1 MWQYNYE
8 AACLCHSFKGTSWK
22 DHKYIAKKN
31 GKYIYPGGGKKEKT
45 PEEIVNGVAKDIKGY
60 QNKDLF
66 KTDENGKPI
75 TSKERA
81 TRKRKQQRLE
91 KRQTIEQA
99 KTNSLRRNS
108 VIRAKAAGAAVTER
122 DRAWKAA
129 VRRTESVKRAKENGV
144 EASRR
149 QAKELDIWKR
159 KKAYADRINASKIAE
174 RKRAINAVNLRK
186 ASVNRAK
193 ENGAEVTKQ
202 QKEWQET
209 KKKVKRERALKAA
222 KRAWDKFSNIPFK
235 WKK

>member
-8 AACLCHSFKGTSWK
+8 ADRLCHSAKGTSWK

-45 PEEIVNGVAKDIKGY
+45 PEEIVNDVAKDIKGY

-75 TSKERA
+75 TSREQA
-81 TRKRKQQRLE
+81 ARKRSQQRLE
-91 KRQTIEQA
+91 KRQATEQA

-108 VIRAKAAGAAVTER
+108 VNRAKEAGAAVTER
-122 DRAWKAA
+122 DRAWKAT
-129 VRRTESVKRAKENGV
+129 VRRTESVKRAKENGA
-144 EASRR
+144 EASRQ
-149 QAKELDIWKR
+149 QAKELDTWKR
-159 KKAYADRINASKIAE
+159 NKAYADRVNKKKVDE
-174 RKRAINAVNLRK
+174 RKRAINAINLRK

-202 QKEWQET
+202 QKEWQKT
-209 KKKVKRERALKAA
+209 KKKVKREQTMKAA
-222 KRAWDKFSNIPFK
+222 KRAWDKFSSVPFK

>member
-8 AACLCHSFKGTSWK
+8 AACLFHSAKGTSWK

-45 PEEIVNGVAKDIKGY
+45 PEEIVNGVTKDIKGY

-75 TSKERA
+75 TARERA
-81 TRKRKQQRLE
+81 ARKRRQQRLE
-91 KRQTIEQA
+91 KRQATEQA

-108 VIRAKAAGAAVTER
+108 VNRAKAAGAAVTER

-129 VRRTESVKRAKENGV
+129 VRRTESVKRAKENAK
-144 EASRR
+144 E
-149 QAKELDIWKR
+149 QAKQQDIWKR

-202 QKEWQET
+202 QKEWQKT
-209 KKKVKRERALKAA
+209 KKKVKREQAMKAA
-222 KRAWDKFSNIPFK
+222 KRAWDKFSNVPFK

>member
-1 MWQYNYE
+1 MEQWKLDLRRLQFLE
-8 AACLCHSFKGTSWK
+8 HSAKGTKWK
-22 DHKYIAKKN
+22 EHKYIAKKD
-31 GKYIYPGGGKKEKT
+31 GRYIYPGNGNGGKT
-45 PEEIVNGVAKDIKGY
+45 PEDVINDVKNY
-60 QNKDLF
+60 QNTDLF
-66 KTDENGKPI
+66 KKDANGKPI
-75 TSKERA
+75 PARERA
-81 TRKRKQQRLE
+81 AAKRRQQRLE
-91 KRQTIEQA
+91 ARQSREQA
-99 KTNSLRRNS
+99 ATNSLRRNTVS
-108 VIRAKAAGAAVTER
+108 RAAQNGAYITER
-122 DRAWKAA
+122 DRAWQATK
-129 VRRTESVKRAKENGV
+129 RRMASVQRAKDNAQEL
-144 EASRR
+144 
-149 QAKELDIWKR
+149 AKQQDIWKR

>member
-8 AACLCHSFKGTSWK
+8 AACLFHSFKGTSWK

-45 PEEIVNGVAKDIKGY
+45 PEEVVKDIKEY

-75 TSKERA
+75 TSRERA
-81 TRKRKQQRLE
+81 ARKRRQQRLE
-91 KRQTIEQA
+91 KRQATEQA

-108 VIRAKAAGAAVTER
+108 VNRAKAAGAAVTER
-122 DRAWKAA
+122 DRAWKAT
-129 VRRTESVKRAKENGV
+129 VRRTESVKRAKENSK
-144 EASRR
+144 E
-149 QAKELDIWKR
+149 QAKQYDIWKR
-159 KKAYADRINASKIAE
+159 KKAYADRINASKTAE
-174 RKRAINAVNLRK
+174 RKARAHASYLRRTSK
-186 ASVNRAK
+186 ERAK
-193 ENGAEVTKQ
+193 ANGAEVTKQ

-209 KKKVKRERALKAA
+209 KKKVKREQAMKAA
-222 KRAWDKFSNIPFK
+222 KRAWDKFSNVPFK

>member
-8 AACLCHSFKGTSWK
+8 AACLFHSAKGTSWN

-45 PEEIVNGVAKDIKGY
+45 PEEIAKGVAKDIKGY

-66 KTDENGKPI
+66 KTDEIGKPI
-75 TSKERA
+75 TSRERA
-81 TRKRKQQRLE
+81 ARKRRQHRLE
-91 KRQTIEQA
+91 KRQATEQA

-108 VIRAKAAGAAVTER
+108 VNRAKEAGAAVTER
-122 DRAWKAA
+122 DRAWKAT
-129 VRRTESVKRAKENGV
+129 VRRTESVKRAKENGAEV
-144 EASRR
+144 SRR

-159 KKAYADRINASKIAE
+159 KKAYADRINVSKIAE

-186 ASVNRAK
+186 SSVNRAK

-209 KKKVKRERALKAA
+209 KKKVKRERVMKAA
-222 KRAWDKFSNIPFK
+222 KRAWDKFSKVPFK

>member
-8 AACLCHSFKGTSWK
+8 AACLFHSFKGTSWK

-75 TSKERA
+75 TSRERA
-81 TRKRKQQRLE
+81 TAKRRQQRLE
-91 KRQTIEQA
+91 ARQSREQA
-99 KTNSLRRNS
+99 ATNSLRRNTVS
-108 VIRAKAAGAAVTER
+108 RAAQNGAYITER
-122 DRAWKAA
+122 DRAWQATK
-129 VRRTESVKRAKENGV
+129 RRMASVQRAKDNAQEL
-144 EASRR
+144 
-149 QAKELDIWKR
+149 AKQQDAWKR

-193 ENGAEVTKQ
+193 ENGAEVSKQ
-202 QKEWQET
+202 QKEWQKT
-209 KKKVKRERALKAA
+209 KKVKREQAMKAA
-222 KRAWDKFSNIPFK
+222 KRAWNKFSNVPFK

>member
-45 PEEIVNGVAKDIKGY
+45 PEEVVKDIKGY

-75 TSKERA
+75 TSRERA
-81 TRKRKQQRLE
+81 TVKRRQQRLE
-91 KRQTIEQA
+91 ARQSREQA
-99 KTNSLRRNS
+99 ATNSLRRNTVS
-108 VIRAKAAGAAVTER
+108 RAAQNGAYITER
-122 DRAWKAA
+122 DRAWKAT
-129 VRRTESVKRAKENGV
+129 VRRTESVKRAKENSK
-144 EASRR
+144 E
-149 QAKELDIWKR
+149 QAKQQDIWKR

-174 RKRAINAVNLRK
+174 RKRVINAVNLRK

-202 QKEWQET
+202 QKEWQKT
-209 KKKVKRERALKAA
+209 KKKVKREQAMKAA
-222 KRAWDKFSNIPFK
+222 KRAWDKFSNVPFK

>member
-1 MWQYNYE
+1 MWHYNYE
-8 AACLCHSFKGTSWK
+8 AACLFHSAKGTSWK

-75 TSKERA
+75 TSRERA
-81 TRKRKQQRLE
+81 ARKRKQQRLE
-91 KRQTIEQA
+91 KRQATEQA

-122 DRAWKAA
+122 DRAWQATK
-129 VRRTESVKRAKENGV
+129 RRMASVQRAKDNAQEL
-144 EASRR
+144 
-149 QAKELDIWKR
+149 AKQQDIWKR
-159 KKAYADRINASKIAE
+159 NKAYADRVNKKKVDE
-174 RKRAINAVNLRK
+174 RKRAINAKNLRK
-186 ASVNRAK
+186 ASVARAK
-193 ENGAEVTKQ
+193 ANGAEVTKQ
-202 QKEWQET
+202 QKEWQKT
-209 KKKVKRERALKAA
+209 KKKVKREQAMKAA
-222 KRAWDKFSNIPFK
+222 KRAWDKFSNVPFK